1 MLPIYPLI
9 SFMAWQRLIYVW
21 TTIYVRHLL
30 DGGKEGGPEDRISGL
45 HGVNAS
51 PSNQSGT

>member
-1 MLPIYPLI
+1 
-9 SFMAWQRLIYVW
+9 MAWQRLIYVW